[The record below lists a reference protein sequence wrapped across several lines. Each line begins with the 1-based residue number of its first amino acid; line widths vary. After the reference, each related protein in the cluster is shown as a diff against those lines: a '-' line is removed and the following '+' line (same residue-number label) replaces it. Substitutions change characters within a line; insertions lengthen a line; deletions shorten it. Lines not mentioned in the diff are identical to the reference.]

1 MKKFDL
7 GYLENSNIFEVNRLE
22 AKSDHSYY
30 RNLKEAREK
39 KSSFKMSLNG
49 VWKFNYSKNLNGII
63 NNFYEESYSVESWD
77 NIKVPGHI
85 QLQGYDKPHYVNT
98 MYSWDGHDNILPPS
112 IPKRYNPVGCY
123 VKEFDISSDFNGKPL
138 YISLQGVESAFFI
151 WLNGEFI
158 GYSEDSFTPSDFDLS
173 DFYKEGKNKL
183 AIMVVKFSS
192 GSWLE
197 DQDFWRFS
205 GIFRDVYLY
214 TVPETHVE
222 DIFVHTN
229 LKDDYKNCDL
239 SIDIKI
245 KGKLGSTIKATLL
258 DNEDNVIA
266 EFQEEIKDYNMSLN
280 KELENVKLWSAE
292 EPNLYNLNIEV
303 IKKDGQEVNILEVIT
318 EKVGF
323 RAFEMINNI
332 MHINGK
338 RIIFKGVNRHEF
350 SCYTGRNISKEEMLW
365 DVKTMKKNNINAVRT
380 SHYPNE
386 SYFYELCD
394 EYGLYVIDETNLE
407 SHGTWQKMGAIKPEN
422 VVPGSKEEWRECVID
437 RAKSM
442 LERDKN
448 HPSIIIW
455 SCGNEAFGG
464 KNIYL
469 MSEYFRKRD
478 SSRLV
483 HYEGVFNDRTYNES
497 SDMES
502 RMYAKVKDIEQYL
515 NDSPIKPFILCE
527 YTHSMGNSNGGMHK
541 YIELEE
547 KYPLYQGGF
556 IWDYIDQGLMT
567 KDIYGKDYLAFGGD
581 FGDRPTDYNFC
592 TNGIIYA
599 NRKESPKMQ
608 EVKFNYQN
616 IRININFNK
625 VSIKNN
631 NLFINLDKYDFIWE
645 YSRDGIALET
655 GKVKINLEPGN
666 EIELILPIEKDEI
679 PGVYTVDVKA
689 TLSEDSI
696 WAAKGFEVAFGQD
709 YYEIKD
715 EIDKESKANKIIVS
729 DCDVNFGVR
738 GLNFEVI
745 YSKNYGGMI
754 SYKYNGKEF
763 IETIPKP
770 NFWHAPTD
778 NDRGNSMPYN
788 CAMWKVASLYSR
800 VIDINISYNDYE
812 AKITYTYLLPTV
824 PECKC
829 DVSYT
834 TVGDGSVKVKMDYK
848 AVDNLANML
857 DFGMI
862 FKIPSKYENL
872 TWFGRGGE
880 ENYCDRNKGARLGIH
895 NNKVIDNVSQYV
907 IPQECG
913 NKTDVKWAKVTDEF
927 GNGLLINGDNFEFS
941 ALPYTPHE
949 LENAYHHYEL
959 PQVHYTVIRASLM
972 NIGVG
977 GDDSW
982 GAMPYDEYLIPS
994 NKDMSFEFTIKG
1006 I

>member
-1 MKKFDL
+1 
-7 GYLENSNIFEVNRLE
+7 
-22 AKSDHSYY
+22 
-30 RNLKEAREK
+30 
-39 KSSFKMSLNG
+39 
-49 VWKFNYSKNLNGII
+49 
-63 NNFYEESYSVESWD
+63 
-77 NIKVPGHI
+77 
-85 QLQGYDKPHYVNT
+85 
-98 MYSWDGHDNILPPS
+98 
-112 IPKRYNPVGCY
+112 
-123 VKEFDISSDFNGKPL
+123 
-138 YISLQGVESAFFI
+138 
-151 WLNGEFI
+151 
-158 GYSEDSFTPSDFDLS
+158 
-173 DFYKEGKNKL
+173 
-183 AIMVVKFSS
+183 MVVKFSS

-214 TVPETHVE
+214 TVPKTHID

-239 SIDIKI
+239 KIDIKI
-245 KGKLGSTIKATLL
+245 KGELGSKIKATLV
-258 DNEDNVIA
+258 DNENNSVA
-266 EFQEEIKDYNMSLN
+266 NFKEEINDYNLSLN
-280 KELENVKLWSAE
+280 KELKDIKLWSAE
-292 EPNLYNLNIEV
+292 EPNLYNLIIEV
-303 IKKDGQEVNILEVIT
+303 IKNNEQEDEVLEVIT
-318 EKVGF
+318 EKIGF
-323 RAFEMINNI
+323 RSFEMINNI

-350 SCYTGRNISKEEMLW
+350 SCYTGRSISKDEMLW

-407 SHGTWQKMGAIKPEN
+407 SHGIWQKMGEINPEN

-448 HPSIIIW
+448 HPSILIW
-455 SCGNEAFGG
+455 SCGNESFGG

-469 MSEYFRKRD
+469 MAEYFRKTD
-478 SSRLV
+478 NSRLV
-483 HYEGVFNDRTYNES
+483 HYEGIFNDRSYNES

-502 RMYAKVKDIEQYL
+502 RMYAKVKDIEEYL
-515 NDSPIKPFILCE
+515 NNNPNKPFILCE
-527 YTHSMGNSNGGMHK
+527 YTHAMGNSNGGMHR
-541 YIELEE
+541 YIDLED

-556 IWDYIDQGLMT
+556 IWDFIDQGLMT
-567 KDIYGKDYLAFGGD
+567 KDINGKNYLAFGGD

-592 TNGIIYA
+592 VNGIIYA
-599 NRKESPKMQ
+599 DRKESPKMQ

-616 IRININFNK
+616 IRIN
-625 VSIKNN
+625 V
-631 NLFINLDKYDFIWE
+631 
-645 YSRDGIALET
+645 
-655 GKVKINLEPGN
+655 EPGN
-666 EIELILPIEKDEI
+666 EIELMLPIEKDEN
-679 PGVYTVDVKA
+679 PGVYTVDVRA
-689 TLSEDSI
+689 TLSEDNL
-696 WAAKGFEVAFGQD
+696 WADKGFELAFGQD
-709 YYEIKD
+709 SYYIKN
-715 EIDKESKANKIIVS
+715 IQDKELKLNNIVVS

-738 GLNFEVI
+738 GLDFEAI
-745 YSKNYGGMI
+745 YSKNCGGMI

-788 CAMWKVASLYSR
+788 CAMWKIASLYAR
-800 VIDINISYNDYE
+800 VIDINISYDEYE
-812 AKITYTYLLPTV
+812 AKITYTYSLPTV
-824 PECKC
+824 PESKC
-829 DVSYT
+829 DVTYIT
-834 TVGDGSVKVKMDYK
+834 IADGSVKVKMNYK
-848 AVDNLANML
+848 AVDNLPNML

-862 FKIPSKYENL
+862 FKMPSKYENL
-872 TWFGRGGE
+872 TWFGRGE
-880 ENYCDRNKGARLGIH
+880 QENYCDRNKGARLGIH
-895 NNKVIDNVSQYV
+895 SNKVIDNVSQYV

-913 NKTDVKWAKVTDEF
+913 NKTDVKWAKITDNF
-927 GNGLLINGDNFEFS
+927 GNGLLVSGDNFEFS

-959 PQVHYTVIRASLM
+959 PQVHYTVIRTSLM

-982 GAMPYDEYLIPS
+982 GAMPYEEYLIPS
-994 NKDMSFEFTIKG
+994 NNDMSFEFTIKG